1 MDLPVVVVEEEPLK
15 PRKGRRWQGLLQRC
29 PELLNQVVA
38 LLPWLLCLAAL
49 GPWLP
54 EAQAGLLSA
63 LLATS
68 LVFSSNMG
76 GLDLKPLLLALISWP
91 GPSDRWCRA
100 VLKDQELCID
110 AALGGFSVG
119 PSSGPARSGVKSWVP
134 LFPCLCVALAMALLA
149 MTLLGS
155 QLPEDEAFV
164 NSGTPSTRG
173 GNVAMQGRKF
183 TAADRGTPEYEEY
196 FRKKKEVKK
205 AAWERMT
212 TANGYR
218 DAGVDIPGLSAP
230 APAPSAP
237 APSPMSSGGGE
248 SGGGNPFQFIIDLF
262 NPTTTTTTTTPP
274 PNPIEAFFKGLR

>member
-1 MDLPVVVVEEEPLK
+1 MSLLVETEPKL
-15 PRKGRRWQGLLQRC
+15 KGRKMGC
-29 PELLNQVVA
+29 
-38 LLPWLLCLAAL
+38 LPF
-49 GPWLP
+49 LP
-54 EAQAGLLSA
+54 
-63 LLATS
+63 
-68 LVFSSNMG
+68 
-76 GLDLKPLLLALISWP
+76 
-91 GPSDRWCRA
+91 
-100 VLKDQELCID
+100 
-110 AALGGFSVG
+110 SVG
-119 PSSGPARSGVKSWVP
+119 RAQTAKPCATHPQIFNLRGHECHSPVRSIPGGVFGMARRVP